1 MRRRERK
8 QGNTPATATTA
19 WTITVNSQKRTKSG
33 SNTSRAIHTVEKK
46 LGTFLLVI
54 IAAALL
60 GTIVFFYDRQ
70 QTQAVLNRA
79 PVPYAQDLDE
89 WQRVTVT
96 GTYSPLDDVLIATRP
111 GYHVVTPFRSDAGPV
126 ILVNRGTPQNGRDYA
141 PAPSGKVTITGYIR
155 RTQPGMS
162 AVAEKYPPETDRI
175 DTQGLALALNQTF
188 ELDYLQL
195 AEGQPGVLDPAP
207 MPG

>member
-1 MRRRERK
+1 M
-8 QGNTPATATTA
+8 
-19 WTITVNSQKRTKSG
+19 
-33 SNTSRAIHTVEKK
+33 EKK

-60 GTIVFFYDRQ
+60 GTIVFFHDRQ
-70 QTQAVLNRA
+70 QTQTVLDRA
-79 PVPYAQDLDE
+79 AVPYAQDLDE

-111 GYHVVTPFRSDAGPV
+111 GYHVVTPFRSETGPV

-188 ELDYLQL
+188 ETDYLQL
-195 AEGQPGVLDPAP
+195 AEGQPGVLDSVPVP
-207 MPG
+207 R